1 MCDPLSF
8 PSQGSCFLVLA
19 SFGGGEMRVLVL
31 AAVFW
36 VGSLLQVSE
45 IRSVV
50 KQARGYACP
59 KPAKTVG
66 GKGKREVS

>member
-1 MCDPLSF
+1 
-8 PSQGSCFLVLA
+8 
-19 SFGGGEMRVLVL
+19 MRVLVL

-45 IRSVV
+45 ISSVV